1 MEKIT
6 RKSFCILL
14 IIIFTFSMSACRGDF
29 HLHKHNVWES
39 EDSSIKIDLNLDIV
53 SFRINGA
60 LYEFCDFARENNGT
74 GIYIYQE
81 GGLTDDDILIIAE
94 AEEKKDRLYLTFT
107 LDKLFDLEGK
117 TVVLDPVLSED

>member
-6 RKSFCILL
+6 RKSFCVLF
-14 IIIFTFSMSACRGDF
+14 IIILTFSMSACRGNF

-39 EDSSIKIDLNLDIV
+39 ADSSIKIDLNLDVV
-53 SFRINGA
+53 SFRINGT
-60 LYEFCDFARENNGT
+60 LYEFYDFARENNGT

-117 TVVLDPVLSED
+117 TVILDPVTSE